1 LRDSILAV
9 AGSLDD
15 TVGGASKPLDD
26 DFHRRTLYATV
37 SRSKPDRTMAMF
49 DFPDPNA
56 TSEQRTVTVGPLQRL
71 YFMNSKFVAAQSK
84 TLAER
89 VTREGGDDRTR
100 IARAY
105 EVLFGRP
112 ASEAEMKAGLDYL
125 KSEPEPWPKYMQVLL
140 GTAEFS
146 AIQ

>member
-1 LRDSILAV
+1 
-9 AGSLDD
+9 
-15 TVGGASKPLDD
+15 
-26 DFHRRTLYATV
+26 
-37 SRSKPDRTMAMF
+37 
-49 DFPDPNA
+49 
-56 TSEQRTVTVGPLQRL
+56 
-71 YFMNSKFVAAQSK
+71 MNSKFVAAQSK
-84 TLAER
+84 ALAER

-105 EVLFGRP
+105 ELLFGRP
-112 ASEAEMKAGLDYL
+112 VTSAEIDAGLEYL